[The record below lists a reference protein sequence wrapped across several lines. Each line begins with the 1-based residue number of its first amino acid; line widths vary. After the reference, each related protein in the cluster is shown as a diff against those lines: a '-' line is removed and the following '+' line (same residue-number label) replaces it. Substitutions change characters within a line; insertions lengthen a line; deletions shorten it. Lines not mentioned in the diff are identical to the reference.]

1 VGCMAPK
8 PQNLDETIRQL
19 RAAGRKRATV
29 GGWKVTI
36 GQHYATFEPRKED
49 S

>member
-1 VGCMAPK
+1 MAPNT
-8 PQNLDETIRQL
+8 QTLDETIRQL

-29 GGWKVTI
+29 GGWKVKI